1 VFSTR
6 LLGLIKMK
14 ESVKEKIGIY
24 KEVFKSLFNLFLIT
38 VSGSF
43 ALFSR
48 EKGSILAL
56 IGFGVSLWLALVLIL
71 LWRYMLN
78 LVEEIEDDR
87 SSN

>member
-1 VFSTR
+1 MFSTR
-6 LLGLIKMK
+6 LSDLIRMR

-48 EKGSILAL
+48 EKGSVLVL
-56 IGFGVSLWLALVLIL
+56 LGFGVSLWLALVLVL

-78 LVEEIEDDR
+78 LVERIEDDKPG
-87 SSN
+87 